1 MTVRRNAYGRQLGSF
16 RTIAPCAGLPGVP
29 DGETADIPMT
39 FIRAPFIK
47 EAHESAKVLARV
59 DDRIVAVRS
68 GNQLGVS
75 FHPEL
80 DDDLR
85 IHELLVSLI

>member
-1 MTVRRNAYGRQLGSF
+1 
-16 RTIAPCAGLPGVP
+16 
-29 DGETADIPMT
+29 MT

-47 EAHESAKVLARV
+47 AVSDDVKVLAAV
-59 DDRIVAVRS
+59 DDRIVAVRYE
-68 GNQLGVS
+68 NQLGVS

>member
-1 MTVRRNAYGRQLGSF
+1 
-16 RTIAPCAGLPGVP
+16 
-29 DGETADIPMT
+29 MT

-47 EAHESAKVLARV
+47 EAYEGAEVLARV

>member
-16 RTIAPCAGLPGVP
+16 RTVAPCAGLPGVP

-47 EAHESAKVLARV
+47 AVPEDVKVLATV
-59 DDRIVAVRS
+59 DDRIAAVCY

>member
-1 MTVRRNAYGRQLGSF
+1 MLIDGAAVVGKPLHQPRR
-16 RTIAPCAGLPGVP
+16 
-29 DGETADIPMT
+29 
-39 FIRAPFIK
+39 
-47 EAHESAKVLARV
+47 
-59 DDRIVAVRS
+59 DRIAAVCH

>member
-1 MTVRRNAYGRQLGSF
+1 
-16 RTIAPCAGLPGVP
+16 
-29 DGETADIPMT
+29 MT

-47 EAHESAKVLARV
+47 EAHEGAKVLARV
-59 DDRIVAVRS
+59 DDRIVAVRA
-68 GNQLGVS
+68 GDQIGVA

-85 IHELLVSLI
+85 IHQLLVSLA

>member
-1 MTVRRNAYGRQLGSF
+1 
-16 RTIAPCAGLPGVP
+16 
-29 DGETADIPMT
+29 MT

-47 EAHESAKVLARV
+47 AVSEDVKVLATV
-59 DDRIVAVRS
+59 DDRIVAVRYE
-68 GNQLGVS
+68 NQLGVS